1 MNIQITGAS
10 GSGKDNVILNG
21 LARAEQEGW
30 TSIELSIDG
39 GVEFISKGYIN
50 RGQNTMYLQKF
61 DVDSSEAGLYWHQYQ
76 QNIMAPQ
83 NEGKILNLNYTYIN
97 N

>member
-1 MNIQITGAS
+1 MINMLGYIMYLIIGAS

-39 GVEFISKGYIN
+39 
-50 RGQNTMYLQKF
+50 RC
-61 DVDSSEAGLYWHQYQ
+61 
-76 QNIMAPQ
+76 
-83 NEGKILNLNYTYIN
+83 
-97 N
+97 